1 MRKIFTAIAL
11 ASVIA
16 TPAFATTI
24 QHRAAASSRQLYM
37 YEPGGAPNLQPN
49 QTPPL
54 EQQRTYGPSSMDFNN
69 QAWPGGRP
77 SRY

>member
-11 ASVIA
+11 ASIIA
-16 TPAFATTI
+16 TPAFATTT
-24 QHRAAASSRQLYM
+24 QHRAAPSSRQLYM

-49 QTPPL
+49 PTPQL
-54 EQQRTYGPSSMDFNN
+54 EQQKTYGPSSMDFNN

>member
-11 ASVIA
+11 AGIIA

-24 QHRAAASSRQLYM
+24 QHRPAASSRHLYM
-37 YEPGGAPNLQPN
+37 YEPGVAPNLQSNP
-49 QTPPL
+49 TPQQD
-54 EQQRTYGPSSMDFNN
+54 QQRTYGPSSMDFNY